1 MIPPPLHLPS
11 REARD
16 IRRRKDRGQE
26 VFVGGGQLTPSPYG
40 LARGARAG
48 SQDHGLCPAILST
61 DVSCPTM
68 NKSPKSLNLQRTLI
82 GMSWLARSASGSAP
96 STGALP
102 M

>member
-1 MIPPPLHLPS
+1 MPQRHLI
-11 REARD
+11 ED
-16 IRRRKDRGQE
+16 DRKDE
-26 VFVGGGQLTPSPYG
+26 
-40 LARGARAG
+40 A
-48 SQDHGLCPAILST
+48 DHGLCPAILST

-82 GMSWLARSASGSAP
+82 GMSWLACSPSESAP